1 MVDMS
6 RVNRIW
12 NHPMYQTHLHQLL
25 EAEEEREFCR
35 HTVEHFLDVARLTYI
50 FVLEAGLS
58 ISREVIYAA
67 ALLHDIG
74 RRMQYDQG
82 IPHEKA
88 SAGIAKEILPEC
100 GFSGEETGMIL
111 EAILSHRKK
120 ETGVNLNAL
129 MYRADKMSR
138 LCFCCPSRSRCD
150 WPEEKKNMTIQY

>member
-1 MVDMS
+1 MRRRCS
-6 RVNRIW
+6 TI
-12 NHPMYQTHLHQLL
+12 
-25 EAEEEREFCR
+25 
-35 HTVEHFLDVARLTYI
+35 
-50 FVLEAGLS
+50 
-58 ISREVIYAA
+58 
-67 ALLHDIG
+67 IG

-138 LCFCCPSRSRCD
+138 LCFCLSFPVAVRLAGGK
-150 WPEEKKNMTIQY
+150 EKYDNTVLTWRNYENRKQRI